1 MSNGLILNPNAVIT
15 GKMFG
20 KGLYS
25 ALQPQKSFNYT
36 SYHNSYWAHGS
47 SDRAFMGLYEVHY
60 GKPYIVSDF
69 NSKYY
74 DFNYNKLREEGDY
87 DCLHADS
94 KKGMLRNDEI
104 VVYREDQMDI
114 RYLVEL
120 R

>member
-87 DCLHADS
+87 DCLQKKK